1 MYYRH
6 VDVIGIENILQEHAC
21 NPVRL
26 LSGQGT
32 IVCHVVIILVG
43 TVGTLYLIF
52 TRIVMLAIDG
62 GSVLIATR
70 QASMG
75 GYLSRLEFV
84 RLN

>member
-1 MYYRH
+1 M
-6 VDVIGIENILQEHAC
+6 
-21 NPVRL
+21 
-26 LSGQGT
+26 SGQGT
-32 IVCHVVIILVG
+32 IVCHVMIILVW